1 MVILRKRLVFVISAL
16 MILIVVYSI
25 QLLPDV
31 GPNFKSFHRPGSN
44 QNIAVNRRNDTA
56 ASGPLHYSKLPEV
69 TAAVVYL
76 IAHHEENNFRKSVKM
91 TLDNFISLS
100 DHKKYPVIALYED
113 NYPKSDLDALIKD
126 TTSMYNAKGC
136 TLVYQKIK
144 FTFPKHYDQKTQ
156 IAINFAYPNYN
167 FMIHLWFMD
176 IFQMERIKDLEYY
189 WRLDTDSFIHNK
201 VYVDPFRFMKHQGIK
216 YGYRDDTVRDVDR
229 VTVGMLEAVDRW
241 LEGHVLARSLSRQN
255 DMELPAVDER
265 EGYGP
270 LMIYTNFEI
279 AHVPTFQNRAKN
291 EKVQLQDGSIMQTA
305 DRNKQLVEFADY
317 IDRTNRIFTH
327 RWGDA
332 PLRYYQLK
340 MLFSW
345 EKEVWKFCAVDYEH
359 AHHNKRFEPCVD
371 DIALNSI
378 VWRDD

>member
-1 MVILRKRLVFVISAL
+1 MVTQRKSLIAIFSVVLVI
-16 MILIVVYSI
+16 IVVYSLK
-25 QLLPDV
+25 LLPDV
-31 GPNFKSFHRPGSN
+31 GRSFKYLRRFGYYNLYKKNGSIPG
-44 QNIAVNRRNDTA
+44 A
-56 ASGPLHYSKLPEV
+56 LHYSKLPQA

-76 IAHHEENNFRKSVKM
+76 IAHHEEDNFRKSVLM
-91 TLDNFISLS
+91 TLDNSQIQMTT
-100 DHKKYPVIALYED
+100 KIYEFE
-113 NYPKSDLDALIKD
+113 
-126 TTSMYNAKGC
+126 AKGC
-136 TLVYQKIK
+136 KLIYQKVN
-144 FTFPKHYDQKTQ
+144 FTFPSHYDQKSE
-156 IAINFAYPNYN
+156 IAVNFAYPGYN

-176 IFQMERIKDLEYY
+176 IFQTDRIKDLEYY

-201 VYVDPFRFMKHQGIK
+201 VYADPFRFMKYKGIK
-216 YGYRDDTVRDVDR
+216 YGYRDDNRRDNNF
-229 VTVGMLEAVDRW
+229 VTVGIPDAVDKW
-241 LEGHVLARSLSRQN
+241 LDGHVLARNLSRQN

-265 EGYGP
+265 EGYWP
-270 LMIYTNFEI
+270 LMMYTNFEI
-279 AHVPTFQNRAKN
+279 AHIPTFQNKAKN

-305 DRNKQLVEFADY
+305 DRNKQIVEFADY

-371 DIALNSI
+371 DIALQSI
-378 VWRDD
+378 IWIDV